1 MAQEKTKTKILRIA
15 LRLFMEHGF
24 AGTSMNQIAQAA
36 RVTKSLIYHHFDN
49 KQALWRAVKLD
60 LVQSYAQGVEVSS
73 FSTDSLEQFIR
84 DAITFRFNFY
94 ARRPE
99 IVRLMMWQRL
109 EKEQD
114 SLKGVSHP
122 VFASF
127 MPQIL
132 ELQRIGL
139 LNPNL
144 HPDMV
149 EYLIMSLASNPIID
163 NPEFLCGQLASKS
176 AQDYLELLID
186 GLIKMLAGPH

>member
-1 MAQEKTKTKILRIA
+1 MTQEKTKMKILRVA
-15 LRLFMEHGF
+15 LKLFMEHGF

-36 RVTKSLIYHHFDN
+36 RVTKSLIYHHFEH

-60 LVQSYAQGVEVSS
+60 LVQSYSQGAEISS

-84 DAITFRFNFY
+84 DALTFRFNFY
-94 ARRPE
+94 ASRPE

-114 SLKGVSHP
+114 SLKGVPHP

-132 ELQRIGL
+132 DLQSTGL
-139 LNPNL
+139 LNPKL
-144 HPDMV
+144 DPDMV

-163 NPEFLCGQLASKS
+163 NPEFLHGQFASKG
-176 AQDYLELLID
+176 AKVYLELLID
-186 GLIKMLAGPH
+186 GLSKMLAT